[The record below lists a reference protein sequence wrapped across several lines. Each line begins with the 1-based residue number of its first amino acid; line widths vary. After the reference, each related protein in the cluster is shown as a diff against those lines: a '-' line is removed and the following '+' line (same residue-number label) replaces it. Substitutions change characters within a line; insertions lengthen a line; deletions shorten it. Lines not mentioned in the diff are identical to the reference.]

1 MSKVLITRS
10 KLDGLATTIATK
22 SGAALP
28 LTIAQMDAAV
38 GGIVVGSGTDTSQ
51 DTVDAAHL
59 LDGYT
64 AHDSTGAAITGTYVP
79 PTFTTQSKTATP
91 TTSAQTIQPDSGY
104 DGLSSV
110 TVDAIPSQYVVP
122 SGTKSITANATG
134 IDVAQYATVDVAVPS
149 VGSWELITSQTLT
162 GVSTTS
168 TSAASAGTIALGS
181 AAYTKDDII
190 WVHVRDT
197 AGKRAG
203 YFYGSDAIFVN
214 ANKANGSTST
224 FTAPGVTTI
233 RYSTSSQFASYTG
246 AYGVWGYSITSGGS
260 LTVRKRYNSSYSL
273 TVNGDYKVD
282 VYKLTPP
289 SGMTLFA

>member
-10 KLDGLATTIATK
+10 KLDNLANTISTK
-22 SGAALP
+22 SGVALP
-28 LTIAQMDAAV
+28 LTIAQMDTAV
-38 GGIVVGSGTDTSQ
+38 DSIVVGSGVDTSG

-59 LDGYT
+59 YSGYT
-64 AHDSTGAAITGTYVP
+64 AHDSTGTQITGSYTP
-79 PTFTTQSKTATP
+79 PTFTTQTKSATP
-91 TTSAQTIQPDSGY
+91 TTSSQTIQPDSGY

-110 TVDAIPSQYVVP
+110 TVNAIPSEYIIP
-122 SGTKSITANATG
+122 SGSQTITSNNTY
-134 IDVAQYATVDVAVPS
+134 DVTSLASVVVNVA
-149 VGSWELITSQTLT
+149 GSSWTLIKSQTLAS
-162 GVSTTS
+162 VSTTS
-168 TSAASAGTIALGS
+168 TSNATAGTITLDSS
-181 AAYTKDDII
+181 AFTKDDII

-233 RYSTSSQFASYTG
+233 RYSTSSQYASYTG
-246 AYGVWGYSITSGGS
+246 AYGVWGYSITSGGT
-260 LTVRKRYNSSYSL
+260 LTVRKRYNSNYSL

-289 SGMTLFA
+289 SGMTLFT